1 MFSRAI
7 ALTVLSV
14 LAGVRA
20 IGQSTCVS
28 FKSSSSSFPIVT
40 AGRASP
46 VFISTDE
53 WPGVQRAALD
63 FVSDIDKVTG
73 ITPKIT
79 NVTSDVKTSA
89 TPIIIGT
96 LGKSS
101 LIEAIVNRTRLDVSS
116 ISGNW
121 ESFMT
126 KVVSNPLPGVA
137 KAYVMIG
144 ADKRGTIFSMYDHS
158 EQFGVSPWYW

>member
-1 MFSRAI
+1 M
-7 ALTVLSV
+7 
-14 LAGVRA
+14 
-20 IGQSTCVS
+20 
-28 FKSSSSSFPIVT
+28 T